1 MRIMIEMSASLHSRF
16 LLRVSTLLD
25 SYCHTMHCYSVFDS
39 PACMRAFNSENCD
52 LCIFGSVA
60 TAIFVGGVI
69 ERFSN
74 TTITGNDMHNSGRP
88 AQQARRGVRQQK

>member
-1 MRIMIEMSASLHSRF
+1 MRFMIEMSTLTHSRF

-60 TAIFVGGVI
+60 TAIFVGRVI
-69 ERFSN
+69 YLRRNEDRRRS
-74 TTITGNDMHNSGRP
+74 
-88 AQQARRGVRQQK
+88 ARS